1 MSWKVTWL
9 TVFIFADGILMTTCV
24 LAMCSCTA
32 KLTTVCPR
40 SSNLFYIANYIE
52 IDWVTTSRTYNIK
65 SCGIRINTHNTPI
78 SSRGFVV
85 CWFGWSTRGFLE
97 LNIKTV
103 SLHKDKLYNRMSKW
117 LKNLKIRFKVK
128 AVIKELY

>member
-1 MSWKVTWL
+1 MVSQFCLSWKVTWL
-9 TVFIFADGILMTTCV
+9 TVFIFADGGILMTTCV
-24 LAMCSCTA
+24 LAMCSCHA

-40 SSNLFYIANYIE
+40 SSYLFYIVNYID

-85 CWFGWSTRGFLE
+85 C
-97 LNIKTV
+97 
-103 SLHKDKLYNRMSKW
+103 
-117 LKNLKIRFKVK
+117 
-128 AVIKELY
+128 